1 LINSAITDSKTDRN
15 AIDKKLYDAYLLDKT
30 DTLNLYYAASTYIN
44 ANDYGKALPIY
55 YELKNLNFL
64 VNQQLMWLSINLLM
78 LKMLLKQQ
86 QAEIK

>member
-1 LINSAITDSKTDRN
+1 MQLEQ
-15 AIDKKLYDAYLLDKT
+15 KKLYDAYLLDKT

-64 VNQQLMWLSINLLM
+64 VNQQLCGC
-78 LKMLLKQQ
+78 Q
-86 QAEIK
+86 